1 MSKHI
6 KFVKFP
12 EAQNET
18 GSPDSDAWHAW
29 RASGIGASDALHIAA
44 DAGLLVNKPSF
55 ANGRK
60 LMAQKLG
67 LAAPVET
74 NAAMQRGKDFEP
86 LARKEVEERLG
97 TAVLPKFGESLH
109 WPWMKASFDGLTF
122 DGKIIEIKVPRTQDA
137 AVHQAAK
144 SGEVVEY
151 YRPQLAQQMM
161 VLHGNPAQWTGDEQ
175 ALFFSYH
182 PESGELAQAVMTGD
196 NLRDL
201 ASELLEA
208 EHEFVHRW
216 EALYNSVEDIRDRVD
231 EIEKAHEQLIREY
244 AELDAIAKTAK
255 DYIRQAVE
263 EDGYAPERFT
273 VSQRKRRQT
282 KLDQAALRESVGWVR
297 DKDIPEQYRKSDI
310 TIVRLFKPEV
320 TFTTPE
326 EAEKAYLKADAAL
339 KQIKERYDEVK
350 KAISSIVEPVGYY
363 EADLFTVFRRSGG
376 VDWKKAAA
384 DLGLDLDQFTSVEE
398 VSYTV
403 LSKKRTA

>member
-6 KFVKFP
+6 KFVQFP

-18 GSPDSDAWHAW
+18 GSPDSSAWHEW

-44 DAGLLVNKPSF
+44 DAGLLVNRPSF

-74 NAAMQRGKDFEP
+74 NAAMQRGKDYEP
-86 LARKEVEERLG
+86 LARKEVEARLG

-122 DGKIIEIKVPRTQDA
+122 NGQIVEIKVPRTQDA
-137 AVHQAAK
+137 SVHQAAK
-144 SGEVVEY
+144 AGEVIEY

-161 VLHGNPAQWTGDEQ
+161 VLHGDPAQWRGDEQ
-175 ALFFSYH
+175 VLFFSYH
-182 PESGELAQAVMTGD
+182 PESGELAQAVMHGKD
-196 NLRDL
+196 LRDL

-208 EHEFVHRW
+208 EQAFVNRW
-216 EALYNSVEDIRDRVD
+216 EALYNSIDDVREQVEA
-231 EIEKAHEQLIREY
+231 IENEHADLIREY
-244 AELDAIAKTAK
+244 AELDATAK
-255 DYIRQAVE
+255 AAKDFIRQAVE
-263 EDGYAPERFT
+263 EEGYVPDRFA
-273 VSQRKRRQT
+273 VSRRSRRQT
-282 KLDQAALRESVGWVR
+282 KLDQAGLREACGWVR
-297 DKDIPEQYRKSDI
+297 DKDIPDQYRKPDI

-320 TFTTPE
+320 SFSTPA

-339 KQIKERYDEVK
+339 KSLKARYEEVK
-350 KAISSIVEPVGYY
+350 QAITSIVGHVGYY
-363 EADLFTVFRRSGG
+363 EADLFTAYRRSGG

-384 DLGLDLDQFTSVEE
+384 DLGLDLDQFTSIEE